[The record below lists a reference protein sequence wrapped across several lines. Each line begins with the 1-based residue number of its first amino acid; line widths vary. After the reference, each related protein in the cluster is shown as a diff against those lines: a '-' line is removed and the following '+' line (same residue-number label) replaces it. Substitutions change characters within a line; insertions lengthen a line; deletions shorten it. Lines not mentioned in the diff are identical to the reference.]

1 MTVLFCDGDVV
12 TLPDGKTVELNDNVT
27 VCDVAADI
35 GLVLFGDT
43 VVM

>member
-27 VCDVAADI
+27 VRDVVADI

-43 VVM
+43 VVL